1 MNIGITIRFNKGT
14 SFQSNGMFQNLF
26 FLADALNTIDG
37 WNCYFL
43 YESNCTPNLILP
55 PDKCISLN
63 EFIQKTPF
71 IFQVIVLGGFSSEIF
86 SEPIFASTKLIAM
99 HCGATMIDDIFKS
112 LQDTTHKK
120 IVSSIKVDKV
130 WTMPQHHA
138 NKGYLSAING
148 DTEVEI
154 MPYIWDSRFIDIQL
168 NEYGFKDH
176 EHFINESSA
185 KSIDTVNIYEP
196 NNTILKTSM
205 LPLAIAATH
214 RRQGLHK
221 LRRCNV
227 LCAKKILTNGYFQAC
242 LARLGIKSEIDYFD
256 FYGRAKF
263 IASLVKLGL
272 KPIILSHQIM
282 CELNYLYLEALY
294 LGLPLIHN
302 SNMLSKYGYFYPDSD
317 VKYAASLIDKVLGT
331 HCGKYQSSKSDI
343 TALLQ
348 SFAPK
353 NPINLSKY
361 ESSIL
366 SLISN

>member
-26 FLADALNTIDG
+26 FLADALNTIDE

-43 YESNCTPNLILP
+43 YESNYTPNLILP

-63 EFIQKTPF
+63 EFIQKRPF

-86 SEPIFASTKLIAM
+86 SEPIFASTRLIAM
-99 HCGATMIDDIFKS
+99 YCGATMIDDIFKS
-112 LQDTTHKK
+112 LQDTTHNK
-120 IVSSIKVDKV
+120 IVSSLKVDKV

-138 NKGYLSAING
+138 NTGYLSAING
-148 DTEVEI
+148 DTEVEV
-154 MPYIWDSRFIDIQL
+154 MPYVWDSRFIDIQL
-168 NEYGFKDH
+168 NECGFKDQ
-176 EHFINESSA
+176 EHFINKSSA
-185 KSIDTVNIYEP
+185 KLIDTVNIYEP

-214 RRQGLHK
+214 RRKGLYK

-227 LCAKKILTNGYFQAC
+227 FCATKILKNGYFQAC

-256 FYGRAKF
+256 FYGRSKF
-263 IASLVKLGL
+263 ITSLAKLGL

-302 SNMLSKYGYFYPDSD
+302 SNILSKYGYFYPDSD

-331 HCGKYQSSKSDI
+331 HCGSHESSRPDTI
-343 TALLQ
+343 ALLQ
-348 SFAPK
+348 SFGPK
-353 NPINLSKY
+353 NPANLSKY